1 MSNAN
6 LVNTIKSL
14 RRLHPV
20 ELAFHLA
27 LIAATGSGCGTTPR
41 EQVGSEERWFTA
53 TVDVLTQAR
62 LTHAIDKNDYHHF
75 VLPAEEAAN
84 AALDNVH
91 RQAAT
96 QPSVNVDHLLAA
108 DAAWQEAKAAL
119 LRWLLTANEKK

>member
-1 MSNAN
+1 MRRRILNALELLPL
-6 LVNTIKSL
+6 LVL
-14 RRLHPV
+14 
-20 ELAFHLA
+20 LA
-27 LIAATGSGCGTTPR
+27 LVAHFAAGCGTTPR

-62 LTHAIDKNDYHHF
+62 LAHKIDKNDYHNF

>member
-1 MSNAN
+1 
-6 LVNTIKSL
+6 
-14 RRLHPV
+14 
-20 ELAFHLA
+20 
-27 LIAATGSGCGTTPR
+27 
-41 EQVGSEERWFTA
+41 
-53 TVDVLTQAR
+53 VDVLAQAR
-62 LTHAIDKNDYHHF
+62 LAHAIDKNDYHNF